1 MINAVLITGETYPH
15 RRELARLGGR
25 WSRDMGGYLFTP
37 DGYTSAGLEGLTA
50 LDGLHIQPVEV
61 DPSEFAP
68 PTYADKRAA
77 RSERHERNAARYE
90 GRAEGRERKA
100 NEVAGQLAGDPMYSD
115 YGIMTEPI
123 KVGHHSEGRHR
134 RAKERVSR
142 KMGQAVQLGR
152 EAAELRGR
160 ASAALAA
167 AKPDSERSAA
177 FMMRRIEGL
186 GAELRRIERTIAGHH
201 TSGLGAVPA
210 DLSTEWGQRLA
221 AKRDELAEGVAY
233 WEALLD
239 GCGGVLHSKATIKAG
254 DTITGQWV
262 GGRARVERTNA
273 KTVSIIL
280 LDHPLI
286 GWKGKVP
293 YAEIVGVVAG
303 GEA

>member
-1 MINAVLITGETYPH
+1 MINAVLITGETYLH

-25 WSRDMGGYLFTP
+25 WSRDMGGYLFIP

-50 LDGLHIQPVEV
+50 LDGLRIQPVEV
-61 DPSEFAP
+61 DPSELAP

-160 ASAALAA
+160 AAAALAA

-186 GAELRRIERTIAGHH
+186 GAELRKIERTIAGHH
-201 TSGLGAVPA
+201 TSGLEAVPA

-221 AKRDELAEGVAY
+221 AKRDELTEGVAY

-239 GCGGVLHSKATIKAG
+239 GHGGVPHSKATIKAG

-280 LDHPLI
+280 LDHPLV

-293 YAEIVGVVAG
+293 YAEIVDVVAG
-303 GEA
+303 GAA